1 MSVSLKHPLQAYIDK
16 NEWNYTQAGLKFGC
30 ADTTIA
36 RIIKGNR
43 PPNKDLMQRMIDVS
57 GGELLPNDFYTLP
70 QSSNPTAA

>member
-1 MSVSLKHPLQAYIDK
+1 MSGSNKHPLQTYIEAK
-16 NEWNYTQAGLKFGC
+16 KWNYTEAGLKFGC

-57 GGELLPNDFYTLP
+57 DGELLPNDFYKLP
-70 QSSNPTAA
+70 TPSDQTAA